1 MSVPAGRRLAGLA
14 VAALLITSG
23 CSSMSHDG
31 FANGGV
37 ACLGPAAP
45 GSEADLSI
53 PALVDRSDVIALV
66 NVLKVEP
73 TRTAGNYDDQ
83 GARRV
88 TLRTVQAAKG
98 AAPAEFPV
106 LDGPC
111 PMLLARQGEA
121 LVVFLEPVPGGAGLK
136 PIGFP
141 VAALRATEGRPLAQ
155 LMTEIGAVRPLDG
168 EARSLFE
175 RYGWTVTATR
185 GVAELD
191 VPRRSEFGLAGGQL
205 RGAAAE
211 LREPFERYAL
221 LSDDVGLDLRAHA
234 GGRAELLT
242 FWLEHQPPE
251 FTAGTAFGQ
260 VLIADRRL
268 VGAWVNVFPERG
280 VFSVRDR
287 ARALAAPDVRPSYP
301 PANRAM
307 GEINIAK
314 TYDLPAT
321 RSIAFKTGVGGNG
334 ELTDPQRI
342 RAFVDALDQTL
353 PTKQAVREPL
363 TGPTAYFLHFVS
375 GSRTVSVEYDARSG
389 TLAVTADGFS
399 VEPGQRFAA
408 LIVELR

>member
-1 MSVPAGRRLAGLA
+1 MRLIGLALAGLV
-14 VAALLITSG
+14 VAAA
-23 CSSMSHDG
+23 CSSSSTDG
-31 FANGGV
+31 FANAGI
-37 ACLGPAAP
+37 ACSKPAAP

-66 NVLKVEP
+66 SVLKVEP

-88 TLRTVQAAKG
+88 TLRTVQTAKG
-98 AAPAEFPV
+98 AVPAEFSV

-111 PMLLARQGEA
+111 PMLLASQGES
-121 LVVFLEPVPGGAGLK
+121 LIVLLEPVPGGVGLK

-141 VAALRATEGRPLAQ
+141 IAAIRATEGRPLAR
-155 LMTEIGAVRPLDG
+155 LMTEITAVRPLDG

-175 RYGWTVTATR
+175 RYGWTVTAKR
-185 GVAELD
+185 SVAEFD
-191 VPRRSEFGLAGGQL
+191 VPRRSEFGLAGGQI

-211 LREPFERYAL
+211 LREPFERYAR
-221 LSDDVGLDLRAHA
+221 LSDEVGLDVRAHA
-234 GGRAELLT
+234 GERAELLT

-268 VGAWVNVFPERG
+268 VGAWVSVFPDRG

-287 ARALAAPDVRPSYP
+287 ARALAAPDVRPPYP
-301 PANRAM
+301 PANRATDS
-307 GEINIAK
+307 INIAK
-314 TYDLPAT
+314 TYDLAAT
-321 RSIAFKTGVGGNG
+321 RTIAFKTGAGGNG
-334 ELTDPQRI
+334 EVSDPVRI
-342 RAFVDALDQTL
+342 RAFVDALDLTL

-363 TGPTAYFLHFVS
+363 NGPTAYYLHFVS
-375 GSRTVSVEYDARSG
+375 GSRIVSVEYDARSG
-389 TLAVTADGFS
+389 TLALTADGFS

-408 LIVELR
+408 LISELQ